1 MGREEPCKQISLACV
16 GTAYSVWATLGLTLL
31 MACVLSQSKLLRLQV
46 ALQGNCLKWALGC
59 VHISGVNCSGSGS
72 WVLHKGTD
80 SVEPEFCAL
89 PRSKHLRLPGAW
101 RAHSPQ
107 VGGASYHLPSPS
119 RLVSWM
125 RSRAPSLVCHVSPLG
140 GWSLAATQLAD
151 FNSPG
156 SQEDLVS
163 NLEPACNLVGDA
175 LWG

>member
-1 MGREEPCKQISLACV
+1 MVNYLGSLVQLCFGERGNCKQISLACV

-80 SVEPEFCAL
+80 SVGPAFCAL

-107 VGGASYHLPSPS
+107 VGGASHHLPSPS
-119 RLVSWM
+119 HLVSWM

-140 GWSLAATQLAD
+140 G
-151 FNSPG
+151 
-156 SQEDLVS
+156 
-163 NLEPACNLVGDA
+163 
-175 LWG
+175 